1 MKVILIARRWQLESL
16 FTSFSSVIL
25 MEELI
30 RSLNDALIAVHI
42 IKLAGVPR
50 DVLVYFWR
58 MVSKYYHRI
67 RIPMQTNTLPPGDY
81 DGEETDSDE
90 TMSYETTTDETNI
103 DDTNSV
109 NANIERIR
117 SSFED
122 VWPLVI
128 SHELVH
134 TLVNSIIKTMKRIGI
149 AENNTYADPDP
160 VDGGEIE
167 GLFF

>member
-1 MKVILIARRWQLESL
+1 
-16 FTSFSSVIL
+16 
-25 MEELI
+25 
-30 RSLNDALIAVHI
+30 
-42 IKLAGVPR
+42 
-50 DVLVYFWR
+50 
-58 MVSKYYHRI
+58 
-67 RIPMQTNTLPPGDY
+67 
-81 DGEETDSDE
+81 
-90 TMSYETTTDETNI
+90 MSYETTTDETNI

-167 GLFF
+167 GLFFYTLLLKVRKIPMSAASLIYSSYRMKIWMHLLIMIITTNTTLPDLCVYWQREWFENTFQIQV